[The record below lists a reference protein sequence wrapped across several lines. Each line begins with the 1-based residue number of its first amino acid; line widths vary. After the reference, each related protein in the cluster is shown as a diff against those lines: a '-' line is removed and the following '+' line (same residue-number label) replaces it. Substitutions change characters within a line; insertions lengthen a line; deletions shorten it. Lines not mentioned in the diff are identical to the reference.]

1 MRPFFKFLWQLF
13 FNFATLVTG
22 GVLGLYYTLIAP
34 SIEAFQLKAALDFGI
49 PFLGFLAACFLTWK
63 NLYDENRQ
71 LRKKIAKLEDDRPK
85 YKLKVVDEAH
95 VLDDVLAELEAE
107 RTKAEMKKAEA
118 PQPSAWSI
126 QFPSVIGGELTENDW
141 AEYIDELDKFKTYIE
156 DMKAIEGY
164 KIINFELTNQGS
176 SDSNLNVTVWFEKC
190 EQVVDFYDDQIQRKR
205 PEQPSKNAWMGALSS
220 VHPIERLGSRREIHK
235 EKKDLLSVEY
245 DIMRGGDEFRLHYN
259 PIFVKPTSDDPMQI
273 RYCFKSDKLTKT
285 SEKVLVIS

>member
-141 AEYIDELDKFKTYIE
+141 AEYIDELDKFK
-156 DMKAIEGY
+156 
-164 KIINFELTNQGS
+164 
-176 SDSNLNVTVWFEKC
+176 
-190 EQVVDFYDDQIQRKR
+190 
-205 PEQPSKNAWMGALSS
+205 
-220 VHPIERLGSRREIHK
+220 IERLGSRREIHK